1 MKQSEPT
8 LKCVIAWSERRNLC
22 SLVVDAIETKVGT
35 DDVRRLADDALAV
48 FGAYEPSEI
57 RDWLSG
63 LLAEDESALV
73 LEFERWSSLGPG
85 VDSAWLMRCG
95 H

>member
-1 MKQSEPT
+1 MSGEPS

-22 SLVVDAIETKVGT
+22 SLVADAIQTKVGPQE
-35 DDVRRLADDALAV
+35 VRRLGEDALAIYS
-48 FGAYEPSEI
+48 ATEPSEI
-57 RDWLSG
+57 RDWLSA

-73 LEFERWSSLGPG
+73 LEFERWSSLGAG
-85 VDSAWLMRCG
+85 VDGNWLMRRG

>member
-8 LKCVIAWSERRNLC
+8 LKYVIAWSERRNLC
-22 SLVVDAIETKVGT
+22 SLVADAIETKVGAS
-35 DDVRRLADDALAV
+35 DVRRLA
-48 FGAYEPSEI
+48 FEPSEI

-85 VDSAWLMRCG
+85 VDSAWLMRRG

>member
-1 MKQSEPT
+1 
-8 LKCVIAWSERRNLC
+8 
-22 SLVVDAIETKVGT
+22 
-35 DDVRRLADDALAV
+35 LADEALAV
-48 FGAYEPSEI
+48 FGAFEPSEI

-85 VDSAWLMRCG
+85 VDSAWLMRRG